1 MTIQKKYSD
10 NDRCNKCSTFQIESW
25 LDELCGNE
33 DNPPWEMRRGWPIA
47 NVVIPLEHAKK
58 NMFAHQRAMA
68 NPKNLDQKFF
78 KKLAWRLNKKRQVD
92 NKKIK

>member
-1 MTIQKKYSD
+1 
-10 NDRCNKCSTFQIESW
+10 
-25 LDELCGNE
+25 
-33 DNPPWEMRRGWPIA
+33 MRRGWPIA

-78 KKLAWRLNKKRQVD
+78 KKLA
-92 NKKIK
+92 